1 MTKNKNKKAGII
13 TIVDLTNYGNR
24 LQNYAVSEVLK
35 KKGIASETLNFVE
48 CSPSTRVM
56 CEIKQAFRAVPF
68 IYDMTLF
75 IMGKKSLKK
84 KRIGCFNKFSRKYL
98 PVKIFC
104 VDEKDD
110 LKRLQNKYDYFVIG
124 SDQIWNPEYGHAKKQ
139 DFAFFAKEEQKICFS
154 PSFGVSSI
162 KKEYQKE
169 IAKSLSGIP
178 NISVRESTGIDIV
191 KELSGKNA
199 EVLIDPTMMLSADE
213 WRKIKENPEVDMGKK
228 YILSYFIGKRT
239 KEHDIKIK
247 EWKEKYGLEEYK
259 LLDEQDIKLYCANP
273 GEFISL
279 IEHAEIVCTDSF
291 HGSVFSILFGKP
303 FVVFQRN
310 GDGGRTSSRLDT
322 LLGTFAL
329 TKRYVHNIEEADLFA
344 CDYAES
350 YKILEKEREKV
361 DKFLNKSFA

>member
-1 MTKNKNKKAGII
+1 MTMNENKKAGII

-35 KKGIASETLNFVE
+35 KKGIESETLNFVE
-48 CSPSTRVM
+48 CSSSKRVM
-56 CEIKQAFRAVPF
+56 CEIKQAFRSVPF
-68 IYDMTLF
+68 IYDSVLF
-75 IMGKKSLKK
+75 LMGKKSLKK
-84 KRIGCFNKFSRKYL
+84 KRIYCFNKFSRKYL
-98 PVKIFC
+98 PVKTFC

-110 LKRLQNKYDYFVIG
+110 LKRLRDKYDYFIIG

-154 PSFGVSSI
+154 PSFGVSTI
-162 KKEYQKE
+162 KEKYQEE
-169 IAKSLSGIP
+169 IAKCLSGIP
-178 NISVRESTGIDIV
+178 NISVRESAGIDIV

-199 EVLIDPTMMLSADE
+199 EVLIDPTMMLNADE
-213 WRKIKENPEVDMGKK
+213 WRKIQENPGVDIQKK

-239 KEHDIKIK
+239 EEHDAKIK

-259 LLDEQDIKLYCANP
+259 LLDEQDIELYCANP
-273 GEFISL
+273 GAFVSL
-279 IEHAEIVCTDSF
+279 IEHATIVCTDSF

-310 GDGGRTSSRLDT
+310 GDGGGTSSRLDT

-329 TKRYVHNIEEADLFA
+329 TNRYVHNIEEADLFD
-344 CDYAES
+344 CDYQES
-350 YKILEKEREKV
+350 YSILEKERKKV
-361 DKFLNKSFA
+361 DEFLNKSFS